1 VNLSVKSASVYHM
14 IMQRCYNPKMTGYK
28 NYGGRGITVSDEWLD
43 DPTKFFDWYKK
54 HYFDG
59 GQVNRIDNNGQY
71 SKENC
76 QVVSAKTNGRNR
88 RNTRFVEAFGE
99 KKNAAEWVDDPRCF
113 EKDWRNILR
122 RIDRGVDPEMAMSKD
137 YKKDRYSRAAASQHK
152 SSPRFAAFGETK
164 SLAEW
169 TADPRCVVSKQTLF
183 YRLCNTWDTEVAIT
197 TPVRKQKKN
206 SV

>member
-1 VNLSVKSASVYHM
+1 MNLHVKTVSVYHM
-14 IMQRCYNPKMTGYK
+14 MIQRCYNPKMTGYK
-28 NYGGRGITVSDEWLD
+28 NYGGRGITVSDEWLN
-43 DPTKFFDWYKK
+43 DPTSFFNWYKSY
-54 HYFDG
+54 YFDG
-59 GQVNRIDNNGQY
+59 GQVDRINNDGPY

-76 QVVSAKTNGRNR
+76 QVVSAKTNIRNR
-88 RNTRFVEAFGE
+88 RNTRLVEAFGE

-122 RIDRGVDPEMAMSKD
+122 RIDRGVDPEMAMSKG

-152 SSPRFAAFGETK
+152 KNPQLAAFGETK

-183 YRLCNTWDTEVAIT
+183 YRLCNAWVPEIAIA
-197 TPVRKQKKN
+197 TPARKRKKD